1 MNDDEEGIDNG
12 DPNEYGYQGPPD
24 CPEIYEIIDNRGEER
39 EANSYDQYIGAEVVL
54 PDQKGEKLMGKVRK
68 RVIYDYTITCEGNYN
83 YMHDNYICEVKYPD
97 GTTEKLAANII
108 IENILP
114 QNDSEDHQYQVL
126 TEVNEHKKDDS
137 AIANVVSFIKSSS
150 GNLHQKRTTKG

>member
-1 MNDDEEGIDNG
+1 MIPDWKG
-12 DPNEYGYQGPPD
+12 D
-24 CPEIYEIIDNRGEER
+24 
-39 EANSYDQYIGAEVVL
+39 
-54 PDQKGEKLMGKVRK
+54 KLMGKVRK
-68 RVIYDYTITCEGNYN
+68 RVRYDETSTGEGNYN
-83 YMHDNYICEVKYPD
+83 YMHDNYLCEVKYPD